1 MALSDLI
8 LNKGEVVVILTDSP
22 SGIVSDEQGANFG
35 LVQSINDLCDTT
47 SVGATVWFDVTKA
60 ISFMIISGTK
70 FYKVKEQDIS
80 ASDTY
85 AP

>member
-1 MALSDLI
+1 MALSDLV
-8 LNKGEVVVILTDSP
+8 LNKGEVVVILTNSP
-22 SGIVSDEQGANFG
+22 SEITSDEVGVNFG
-35 LVQSINDLCDTT
+35 LVQAVNDLCDIT

-60 ISFMIISGTK
+60 IPFMIISGTK

-85 AP
+85 IP